1 MNPDLWTWL
10 IPVLLIAAF
19 LAFKRLSQV
28 SPDEARRLVKEGA
41 RLIDVR
47 TRAEYDS
54 GHLPGSI
61 NVPVSELASKLDA
74 LGPKDEAKV
83 IYCASGARSAVARS
97 VLKGRGFT
105 RVFNLGAMSR
115 W

>member
-1 MNPDLWTWL
+1 MWTWL
-10 IPVLLIAAF
+10 IP
-19 LAFKRLSQV
+19 LALVATFILFKRLTQV
-28 SPDEARRLVKEGA
+28 SADEARRLVKEGA

-47 TRAEYDS
+47 SRAEYDS
-54 GHLPGSI
+54 GHIPGSI
-61 NVPVSELASKLDA
+61 NVPVNELAARLDK

-83 IYCASGARSAVARS
+83 IYCASGTRSAVARS
-97 VLKGRGFT
+97 MLKGRGFT